1 MANEIIDITP
11 LPDTVS
17 ELDLLKIELGQEK
30 TGRLG
35 AQKDALTLQLNTIS
49 EQFEKSKGDLQQLV
63 NEMSMKYKV
72 SGQDSYDKVTG
83 KITRKTAVP

>member
-11 LPDTVS
+11 LPDAVS
-17 ELDLLKIELGQEK
+17 EMDLLKIELGQEK

-35 AQKDALTLQLNTIS
+35 AQKDALTLQLNQTT
-49 EQFEKSKGDLQQLV
+49 EQFEKARNDLQQLV
-63 NEMSMKYKV
+63 NEMSSKYKV
-72 SGQDSYDKVTG
+72 SGQDSYDKVSG